1 MAFALAAS
9 SCRRFASLMVGL
21 SGILLT
27 CANIILAVR
36 QTCRDRKS
44 LCISKMGGTATR
56 ARTKKAQPVAD
67 ATAEDDDAATAV
79 ATQLAELSTRVHQL
93 SISLALSEQKR
104 DAMESE
110 QRKQRDDIGMLV
122 QKASAMEERAFHS
135 AATIKELISEI
146 KDVQG
151 NVSHVEEKLADTRSR
166 LRDVE
171 DDHRKIEESL
181 RSEARKSIEQ
191 IKNHVVKQQDN
202 DVAKVIGRT
211 VVNRAES
218 MVSELDDVRSEV
230 SSTVAPS
237 SVAPRYSHST
247 IQTARKALRRT
258 TPPS

>member
-1 MAFALAAS
+1 
-9 SCRRFASLMVGL
+9 
-21 SGILLT
+21 
-27 CANIILAVR
+27 
-36 QTCRDRKS
+36 
-44 LCISKMGGTATR
+44 MGGTTTR
-56 ARTKKAQPVAD
+56 ARTKTKAQPVAD

-79 ATQLAELSTRVHQL
+79 APQLAELSTRVHQL

-122 QKASAMEERAFHS
+122 QKACAMEERAFHS
-135 AATIKELISEI
+135 AATTKELISEI

-151 NVSHVEEKLADTRSR
+151 NVSHLEEKLADTRSR

-191 IKNHVVKQQDN
+191 IKNHVVKQQEKAERGIAIAD
-202 DVAKVIGRT
+202 VIGRT
-211 VVNRAES
+211 VLERAES
-218 MVSELDDVRSEV
+218 MVSDLDDARSEV

-247 IQTARKALRRT
+247 IQTARKALRRD
-258 TPPS
+258 